1 MVLIETH
8 NRNPMDPLTS
18 TAASGLRS
26 SMESLDLLANNLANV
41 QTSGFKSD
49 REFYN
54 LYTAPEANE
63 PGAYD
68 PAQMPN
74 IEGNWTDFGQ
84 GNLRQTAN
92 PTDLAISGTGFF
104 TVTGP
109 SGPLYTRNGVF
120 KVTSAGR
127 LVTPEGYPLLG
138 GDGQAIQLDPSQ
150 RLDLTPQGEL
160 SQGGQVAGTIQPV
173 SFVRT
178 SDLSKQGASYFRF
191 DGPATS
197 VSPAS
202 GEVLQGR
209 LEDSNVG
216 SAEST
221 VRLVTVMRQ
230 FEMLQKAIGIGV
242 EMNQKAIQE
251 VAKSGA

>member
-1 MVLIETH
+1 
-8 NRNPMDPLTS
+8 MDPLTS
-18 TAASGLRS
+18 MAASGLRS
-26 SMESLDLLANNLANV
+26 SMESLDLLANNLANA
-41 QTSGFKSD
+41 QTSGFKTD
-49 REFYN
+49 REFYT
-54 LYTAPEANE
+54 LFTASEAAE

-68 PAQMPN
+68 PTQMPE
-74 IEGNWTDFGQ
+74 IERNWTDYAQ

-92 PTDLAISGTGFF
+92 PTDLAISGAGFF

-109 SGPLYTRNGVF
+109 YGPLYTRNGTF
-120 KVTSAGR
+120 KLTPAGR

-138 GDGQAIQLDPSQ
+138 NDSQPIQLDPSQ
-150 RLDLTPQGEL
+150 RLELTAQGEL
-160 SQGGQVAGTIQPV
+160 RQGGQVAGTVQPV

-191 DGPATS
+191 DGQATS
-197 VSPAS
+197 ISPAS
-202 GEVLQGR
+202 GEVLQGK

-216 SAEST
+216 SAESA

>member
-1 MVLIETH
+1 
-8 NRNPMDPLTS
+8 MDPLTS

-26 SMESLDLLANNLANV
+26 SLESLDLLANNLANV
-41 QTSGFKSD
+41 QTSGFKTD
-49 REFYN
+49 REFYS
-54 LYTAPEANE
+54 LYTASEAAE
-63 PGAYD
+63 SGAYN
-68 PAQMPN
+68 PTQMPD
-74 IEGNWTDFGQ
+74 IERNWTDYAQ
-84 GNLRQTAN
+84 GNLRQTSN

-109 SGPLYTRNGVF
+109 SGPLYTRNGAF
-120 KVTSAGR
+120 RLTAAGR

-138 GDGQAIQLDPSQ
+138 SGGKPIQLDPSQ

-160 SQGGQVAGTIQPV
+160 RQGGQVAGTVQPV
-173 SFVRT
+173 SFVRA

-197 VSPAS
+197 VNPAS

-216 SAEST
+216 SAESA